1 MQFREQLQMTNSDL
15 RYIYCAG
22 NVGGQGSCSSSRY
35 LESARIKVSAG
46 LLEGGRRSSLHKDQ
60 AWQQ

>member
-22 NVGGQGSCSSSRY
+22 NVGD
-35 LESARIKVSAG
+35 
-46 LLEGGRRSSLHKDQ
+46 KDLVVR
-60 AWQQ
+60 ADI